1 MTVTFAIMSIVLIAA
16 VVAWMRTRRIV
27 RPDVDFVHDHDHD
40 HDDEPESPRD
50 RGPVEIWISL
60 APTASAQRV
69 RIVEEITRAS
79 LGTMPETGSET
90 DILLETTDP
99 ERAQQEI
106 RAILAKV
113 GIVATM
119 SVTRAADGDVN

>member
-1 MTVTFAIMSIVLIAA
+1 MTVTFAIMSIVLVAA
-16 VVAWMRTRRIV
+16 VIAWMRTRRIV
-27 RPDVDFVHDHDHD
+27 GPAGADR
-40 HDDEPESPRD
+40 DDEPEAPHE

-60 APTASAQRV
+60 APTASAQRA
-69 RIVEEITRAS
+69 RIVEEIARTN
-79 LGTMPETGSET
+79 LGVMPETGSET
-90 DILLETTDP
+90 DILLETADP
-99 ERAQQEI
+99 ERAQREV